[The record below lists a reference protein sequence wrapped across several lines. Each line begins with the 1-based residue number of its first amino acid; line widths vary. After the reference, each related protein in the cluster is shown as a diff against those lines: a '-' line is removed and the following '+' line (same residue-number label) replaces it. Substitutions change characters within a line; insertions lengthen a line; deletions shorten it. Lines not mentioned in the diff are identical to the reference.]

1 MDVKLDKWFRPK
13 IDKEVLRKLSKKSD
27 LKGMLHVGIY
37 FCFLIITGLFAY
49 YTYLTKVFAIIVYVF
64 PFLAFTD
71 FNLNLCNYLFI
82 MVYNHINNL
91 KHHI

>member
-37 FCFLIITGLFAY
+37 FCFLILTGLFAY
-49 YTYLTKVFAIIVYVF
+49 YTWEHGGQYFGFMFMETFIVFATQYGMRQDIK
-64 PFLAFTD
+64 LH
-71 FNLNLCNYLFI
+71 LRQKL
-82 MVYNHINNL
+82 
-91 KHHI
+91 